1 MAAPPADGTTV
12 SVAVGVSV
20 TGGVGATLVGGPVGV
35 ASALGGTGGAVVGGV
50 AVGFPVGL
58 GLFEG
63 EDVRDGPGR
72 TLRDGDG
79 FAEGCDGVL
88 VTGVT
93 STGLGEVSGRG
104 GRTHR

>member
-1 MAAPPADGTTV
+1 VAAPPADGTTV
-12 SVAVGVSV
+12 PVAVGVGV

-35 ASALGGTGGAVVGGV
+35 ASALGGAGGAVVGGV
-50 AVGFPVGL
+50 AVGFPVGV
-58 GLFEG
+58 GVFEG
-63 EDVRDGPGR
+63 EGVRDGLGR

-79 FAEGCDGVL
+79 LTEGCDGVL

-93 STGLGEVSGRG
+93 STGLGEISGRG